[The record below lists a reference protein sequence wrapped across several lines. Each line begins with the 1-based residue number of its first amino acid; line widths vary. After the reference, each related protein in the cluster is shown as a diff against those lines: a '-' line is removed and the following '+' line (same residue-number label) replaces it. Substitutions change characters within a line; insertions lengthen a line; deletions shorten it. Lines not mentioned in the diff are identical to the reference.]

1 MYLLIEDPEW
11 LQLRQEEILAIENY
25 NLDRERLLW
34 ASSHSA
40 DLASGEEELRGCAKR
55 FKESILQLEDVQRQM
70 AHLRLTYSAKVEG
83 YKTIARQV
91 EEATAEVAALVP
103 SDHLPLDFQDTLWP
117 TQTLADCGRE
127 VSRVAQEFDGFEG
140 LV

>member
-11 LQLRQEEILAIENY
+11 LQLRQEELLAIEDCE
-25 NLDRERLLW
+25 LDRWWMLW
-34 ASSHSA
+34 ASSHRA
-40 DLASGEEELRGCAKR
+40 DLASGEELSRYVKR
-55 FKESILQLEDVQRQM
+55 FKESVLHLEDVRRQRV
-70 AHLRLTYSAKVEG
+70 HLYLTYSAKVEV

-103 SDHLPLDFQDTLWP
+103 SDHLPLDFSDALWVS
-117 TQTLADCGRE
+117 QTLADCGRE